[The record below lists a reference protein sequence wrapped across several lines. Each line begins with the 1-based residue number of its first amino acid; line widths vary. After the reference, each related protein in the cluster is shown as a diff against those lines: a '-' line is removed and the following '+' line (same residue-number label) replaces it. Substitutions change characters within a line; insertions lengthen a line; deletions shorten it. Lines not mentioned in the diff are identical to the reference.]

1 MASTVNE
8 NDAPEPGQ
16 AEMPPL
22 VVGYRLRVA
31 ASEYQVLSFKY
42 LMMEYKALEISIL

>member
-16 AEMPPL
+16 TKMPPL

-31 ASEYQVLSFKY
+31 ASEFKVSSFKY
-42 LMMEYKALEISIL
+42 LIEE